1 MAHARLLFTL
11 LLLVPALPAS
21 AQLTLAVGA
30 EVAPPTVVA
39 PTAAPLVVVQEPTP
53 APVYVTAP
61 PSEPEHP
68 ELEGSVFVGLALEGI
83 DTSDLRLTA
92 DAPEIRALE
101 GLTLEPGWAG
111 LGPDAQLFGSL
122 AFGVGM
128 RAHGYLR
135 GPELRVFLG
144 GGSADGPWTPAQG
157 TDLEL
162 SMRGAFIAR
171 GELAVGLQLPLGPVT
186 PYALLRAGVGGAWLS
201 IDVRDERLGELGTE
215 SFHTLLADVGVDV
228 GMDVEFG
235 EGTTLGF
242 VVRGNFLGAESFGG
256 MMTLGFH
263 GE

>member
-1 MAHARLLFTL
+1 
-11 LLLVPALPAS
+11 VS
-21 AQLTLAVGA
+21 
-30 EVAPPTVVA
+30 
-39 PTAAPLVVVQEPTP
+39 
-53 APVYVTAP
+53 AP

-68 ELEGSVFVGLALEGI
+68 ELEGSIFVGFALEGI
-83 DTSDLRLTA
+83 DTSGLRLSA
-92 DAPEIRALE
+92 NAPEIRALD

-171 GELAVGLQLPLGPVT
+171 GELAVGLQLPLGAVT

-235 EGTTLGF
+235 GGTTLGF